1 MFNLGFPE
9 LLALSTLAL
18 IVIGPKQ
25 LPEVAKVLAR
35 TINELKRA
43 TKDLSGTLAN
53 VKSDVSSSVDDLLK
67 DVPKN
72 FEEFEQK
79 LTDHLDKAENS
90 DTSLAKSDN
99 KTKDKGEE
107 PV

>member
-9 LLALSTLAL
+9 LMALGALAL

-43 TKDLSGTLAN
+43 TKDISGTLAN
-53 VKSDVSSSVDDLLK
+53 VKSDVSSSVDELLK
-67 DVPKN
+67 DIPKN
-72 FEEFEQK
+72 IDEVGQK
-79 LTDHLDKAENS
+79 ITDHLDDSENINS
-90 DTSLAKSDN
+90 DSKN
-99 KTKDKGEE
+99 KDED

>member
-9 LLALSTLAL
+9 LLALGALAL

-43 TKDLSGTLAN
+43 TKDLSGTLVD
-53 VKSDVSSSVDDLLK
+53 VKSDIRSGVDGIK
-67 DVPKN
+67 DELPSLDDIEKKISQYVDESDASTDIAEDEHDEHD
-72 FEEFEQK
+72 EE
-79 LTDHLDKAENS
+79 EN
-90 DTSLAKSDN
+90 
-99 KTKDKGEE
+99 
-107 PV
+107 V